1 MTMTAPVQL
10 HNLIAGQW
18 LPGSGAPLHSINPA
32 DPRLVVAEGRS
43 AESSHLEAAVAAAAD
58 AQAAWA
64 ATPIHQRGAVLM
76 DAAAVVERNAASWGF
91 ELAAEEGKTK
101 AEGIGEVRRAAQ
113 ILRYYGNEG
122 DRQTGE
128 IFASPRAGE
137 QILVTRKPVGV
148 VGVIT
153 PFNFPIAIPA
163 WKIAPA
169 LVYGNTVVWK
179 PASAVPLLAMRL
191 AHALTCAGLPAGVLN
206 LLIGGSYLGDSLVD
220 HEGVDAI
227 TFTGSTGVG
236 RRIAAAAA
244 ARGVPVQAEMG
255 GKNAAI
261 VLDDADI
268 ELALEQVM
276 FGAFRST
283 GQKCTA
289 TSRLIVTDGIA
300 ERFLEA
306 LRTRADALIVGDP
319 TDDSTEM
326 GPVVSDSAFQS
337 ISAGIETATAQ
348 GATLLAG
355 GRPYTEAP
363 LSDGYF
369 IAPTIVELDSPA
381 RRRVDRGTVRPRTS
395 GATRRRCRAG
405 VRAGQRQRIRA
416 LGSAVHPGPHPG
428 AAGRRADRRRRPA
441 RQLRIRRRRPACA
454 VRRRKEERPG
464 SQGAGQRGKGI
475 LHPHHH
481 GVHARWSGARMNPG
495 ALDGLVVVDFSR
507 VLAGPYATMMLGDF
521 GADVI
526 KIERPQVGDDTREW
540 GPPYDSEGVAT
551 YFNAVNR
558 NKRSVVLDLTDPGRP
573 TTRPR
578 AGGHRRHRGGELP
591 RRNDGEIRSRLRRPC
606 VHRSPTSSTAR
617 SPGSAATEVP
627 PCPATTCWC
636 RRSVD

>member
-1 MTMTAPVQL
+1 MNMTMTAPVQL
-10 HNLIAGQW
+10 HNLVAGQW
-18 LPGSGAPLHSINPA
+18 VPGSGASVQSINPA
-32 DPRLVVAEGRS
+32 NPRLIVAEGRS
-43 AESSHLEAAVAAAAD
+43 AEACQLEAAVAAAAD
-58 AQAAWA
+58 ARAAWA

-76 DAAAVVERNAASWGF
+76 EAAAVVERNAALWGF

-101 AEGIGEVRRAAQ
+101 AEGIAEVGRAAQ

-191 AHALTCAGLPAGVLN
+191 AHALTAAGLPAGVLN

-220 HEGVDAI
+220 HEGVDAV

-244 ARGVPVQAEMG
+244 RRGVPVQAEMG

-268 ELALEQVM
+268 ELTLEHVM
-276 FGAFRST
+276 YGAFRSA

-300 ERFLEA
+300 ERFLGA
-306 LRTRADALIVGDP
+306 LRARTDALIVGDP
-319 TDDSTEM
+319 THDSTEM

-348 GATLLAG
+348 GGTLLAG
-355 GRPYTEAP
+355 GRPYTDAQ

-369 IAPTIVELDSPA
+369 IAPTIVELDSQPA
-381 RRRVDRGTVRPRTS
+381 DVWTEE
-395 GATRRRCRAG
+395 
-405 VRAGQRQRIRA
+405 
-416 LGSAVHPGPHPG
+416 LFGPV
-428 AAGRRADRRRRPA
+428 
-441 RQLRIRRRRPACA
+441 LA
-454 VRRRKEERPG
+454 VRRAADAEQAFELANDSEFG
-464 SQGAGQRGKGI
+464 LSA
-475 LHPHHH
+475 
-481 GVHARWSGARMNPG
+481 
-495 ALDGLVVVDFSR
+495 ALFTQDLTR
-507 VLAGPYATMMLGDF
+507 VLQAVEQIDVGVLHVNSESA
-521 GADVI
+521 GADPHVPFGGA
-526 KIERPQVGDDTREW
+526 KKSGLGPKEQGGAAREFFTHTTTVYMR
-540 GPPYDSEGVAT
+540 GGVA
-551 YFNAVNR
+551 
-558 NKRSVVLDLTDPGRP
+558 
-573 TTRPR
+573 R
-578 AGGHRRHRGGELP
+578 A
-591 RRNDGEIRSRLRRPC
+591 
-606 VHRSPTSSTAR
+606 
-617 SPGSAATEVP
+617 
-627 PCPATTCWC
+627 
-636 RRSVD
+636 